1 MRFRALAGVVL
12 AGFFAQDPPPPGIVA
27 VRAARG
33 QVEVVFSAPVEKSG
47 AENPGNYA
55 IEPGIKVSA
64 ASRGMDLRTVML
76 TPASP
81 LEEGKPYALVVT
93 GVTDCRKP
101 PVPVAPGTRKEF
113 TLLKGIMGAEAPA
126 AAPKGRVNHAGRPL
140 PPIPKFRSPV
150 MFNTPEA
157 DDILDAMQVFPKD
170 NPWNEDIS
178 RLPVHPDSDRIIRN
192 VGADTNIHVDVSENF
207 ILIPP
212 DQPKVDVRITTYK
225 DVSDK
230 GPFPMPDNAPI
241 QGWGIENVALEHI
254 QRVGGGDRHVLL
266 VDPHNQKLYEF
277 FEARR
282 TGAGWE
288 ASIAVLWDLASN
300 KTRPKNWTSAD
311 AAGLAMFPGIIKFHE
326 LDRGRVEHAIRVT
339 VGRTRRACI
348 WPATHAYAGHTD
360 DPYYPAMG
368 QRFRL
373 KASVDISKMPK
384 QAMPVAVALKKYGM
398 IVADNGRDWDLC
410 AAPDKRIVYDQMRA
424 LHRLKGSDFEVVVTT
439 GEKEGPRAAG
449 AKQVRLSF

>member
-1 MRFRALAGVVL
+1 MRFRALAGAVL
-12 AGFFAQDPPPPGIVA
+12 LGFAAQDPAPPEIVS
-27 VRAARG
+27 VRATRG
-33 QVEVVFSAPVEKSG
+33 QVTVAFSKPVEKAA
-47 AENPGNYA
+47 AEKPESYS
-55 IEPGIKVSA
+55 IEPGVKVSA
-64 ASRGMDLRTVML
+64 ASRGMDLRTVTL
-76 TPASP
+76 TPSTP
-81 LEEGKPYALVVT
+81 LDEGKGYALIVT
-93 GVTDCRKP
+93 GVTDCQKP

-113 TLLKGIMGAEAPA
+113 TLLKGIMSAPEAPA
-126 AAPKGRVNHAGRPL
+126 AAPKARVNHAGRPL
-140 PPIPKFRSPV
+140 PPLPKFKAPV
-150 MFNTPEA
+150 MFNAPEA

-178 RLPVHPDSDRIIRN
+178 KLPVHTDSDRIVRN

-212 DQPKVDVRITTYK
+212 DQPKVDVKITTYK

-241 QGWGIENVALEHI
+241 QGWGIENETLEHI
-254 QRVGGGDRHVLL
+254 QRVGDGDRHVLL

-277 FEARR
+277 YQARR
-282 TGAGWE
+282 TEAGWE
-288 ASIAVLWDLASN
+288 ASIAVIWDFTSN

-311 AAGLAMFPGIIKFHE
+311 AAGLALFPGSIKFHE
-326 LDRGRVEHAIRVT
+326 LDRGRVEHAIRLT
-339 VGRTRRACI
+339 VSKTRRACI
-348 WPATHAYAGHTD
+348 WPATHTYAGHTD
-360 DPYYPAMG
+360 DPYFPAMG

-410 AAPDKRIVYDQMRA
+410 ATPDRRIIYDQMRA
-424 LHRLKGSDFEVVVTT
+424 LHKLKGSDFEVVVTT

-449 AKQVRLSF
+449 ARP